1 MVTAWLQLMVTKRI
15 DLHKLI
21 LDCPNFPKQGVLF
34 RDISPV
40 FRNNDALKYIADE
53 FESILKSYKFDTIVG
68 IESRGFVIATVLA
81 LRFGKGLTMIR
92 KAGKLPGETIRKS
105 YDIEYG
111 TAIMEIQRDA
121 ISDGQSVLI
130 ADDLI
135 AAGGTAEAAAQ
146 LVKEAGG
153 KIAAFAFVIELAGL
167 QGATKLRQMR
177 HEVYSLAVYD

>member
-1 MVTAWLQLMVTKRI
+1 MVTKQI
-15 DLHKLI
+15 DLYKLI
-21 LDCPNFPKQGVLF
+21 RDCPNFPKHGVLF

-40 FRNNDALKYIADE
+40 FRNYQALSYIADE
-53 FESILKSYKFDTIVG
+53 FQSILKSHKFDTIVG
-68 IESRGFVIATVLA
+68 IESRGFIVATVLA

-105 YDIEYG
+105 YNIEYG
-111 TAIMEIQRDA
+111 TAIMEIQKDA
-121 ISDGQSVLI
+121 ISDGQAVLLV
-130 ADDLI
+130 DDLI

-146 LVKEAGG
+146 LVKELGG

-167 QGATKLRQMR
+167 QGGTRLRQMG